1 MDIGR
6 TIKQKVRDS
15 VENYFNKDIKDTVSK
30 TMRPTTLYKV
40 IETTRNS
47 VWDSTLSVYGDR

>member
-47 VWDSTLSVYGDR
+47 VWDSTLSVWR